1 MSKAFHDPACQNAAN
16 QINRTGT
23 DPSLVPVVNSFFDE
37 ATNTISY
44 IVHASDDAQC
54 AIIDSVLD
62 YDAPSGRTA
71 DRSVQPIIDYVRS
84 RQLQVQWLLET
95 HAHADHLSAAPLL
108 AKAIGGRLAIGRNIE
123 QVQNTFAA
131 IYNTHGTQRG
141 CAQDFDHLFEDGDTF
156 QIGRLQATVL
166 HVPGHTPACLAY
178 VIGDCVFA
186 GDTLFMPD
194 YGTARCDFP
203 GGDARALYRSIQR
216 LFRLPG
222 QARVFMC
229 HDYKAPG
236 RDEFAWETTIAA
248 ERSQNVHIHQGVSE
262 AEFVAMRTQRD
273 ATLSTPRLLLPSIQ
287 VNVRGGKLPEPED
300 NGVRYMKIPINTI

>member
-1 MSKAFHDPACQNAAN
+1 MSDMLHDPVCQNASRQIELARAN
-16 QINRTGT
+16 PQLAPI
-23 DPSLVPVVNSFFDE
+23 VKSFFDE
-37 ATNTISY
+37 ITNTISY
-44 IVHASDDAQC
+44 VVHGSDDPRC
-54 AIIDSVLD
+54 AVIDSVLD
-62 YDAPSGRTA
+62 YDAASGRTSDTSA
-71 DRSVQPIIDYVRS
+71 QPVIDYIRS

-95 HAHADHLSAAPLL
+95 HAHADHLSAAPLM
-108 AKAIGGRLAIGRNIE
+108 AKALGGRLAIGKHIV

-131 IYNTHGTQRG
+131 IYNSQGVRRG
-141 CAQDFDHLFEDGDTF
+141 SAADFDQLFEDGDTF
-156 QIGRLQATVL
+156 RIGRLQATVM

-178 VIGDCVFA
+178 IIGDCVFA

-203 GGDARALYRSIQR
+203 GGDAATLYRSIRR
-216 LFRLPG
+216 LLRLPG

-236 RDEFAWETTIAA
+236 REEFAWETTIGA
-248 ERSQNVHIHQGVSE
+248 ERTQNVHIHEGVPE

-273 ATLSTPRLLLPSIQ
+273 ATLSTPKLLLPSMQ

-300 NGVRYMKIPINTI
+300 NGVRYMKIPINSF